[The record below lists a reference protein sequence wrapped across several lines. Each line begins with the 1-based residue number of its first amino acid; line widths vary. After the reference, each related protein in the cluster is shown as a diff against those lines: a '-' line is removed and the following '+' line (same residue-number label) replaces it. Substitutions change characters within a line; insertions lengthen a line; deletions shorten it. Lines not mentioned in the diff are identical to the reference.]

1 MTNREH
7 HTGSLSRWII
17 GLLVLV
23 AVIGGGWLVWNTR
36 AHQARQADVAARG
49 AEVMPFDL
57 DQTMHQFVPQ
67 PDGGVQTV
75 VARDPANTAQIALI
89 RDHLQTEATRF
100 AAGNFSSPVA
110 IHGHTMPGIAELE
123 AGADRIAITYTDL
136 PDGGQIRYITTD
148 PALVD
153 AIHRWF
159 EAQVSDHGDHATDH

>member
-1 MTNREH
+1 MTNR
-7 HTGSLSRWII
+7 TQDNWLTPRAII
-17 GLLVLV
+17 GLIALVVVL
-23 AVIGGGWLVWNTR
+23 AGGWLAWSTLTHQT
-36 AHQARQADVAARG
+36 HQAEVAARG

-57 DQTMHQFVPQ
+57 DQTMHHFGPQ

-89 RDHLQTEATRF
+89 REHLQTESTRF

-136 PDGGQIRYITTD
+136 PDGGQISYITTD